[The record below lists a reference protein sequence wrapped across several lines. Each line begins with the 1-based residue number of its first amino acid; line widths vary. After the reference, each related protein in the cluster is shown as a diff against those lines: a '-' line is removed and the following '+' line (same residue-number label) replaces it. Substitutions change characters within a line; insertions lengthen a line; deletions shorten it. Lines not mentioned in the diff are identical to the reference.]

1 MVKFLF
7 SKASEQIWVIQKV
20 QKYHQI
26 TFYKKISFNPI
37 GRQSRRKLYY
47 GDEGWGGR
55 GQGVVGA
62 SENVDD
68 HGWPTI
74 KNKKNTN

>member
-47 GDEGWGGR
+47 GDEGWGG
-55 GQGVVGA
+55 GA
-62 SENVDD
+62 GGGGGE
-68 HGWPTI
+68 
-74 KNKKNTN
+74 